1 MIGVLTHQS
10 VQFRKA
16 LSVLVSH
23 SFSAGSAVFDDDHL
37 VSSAGLVP
45 VMMLAEQTQL
55 PELLSEKVH
64 IAEPKIKSGAANP
77 APKLATLIAGMCAGA
92 DCIDDV
98 DAVRS
103 GGMKMLFG
111 GVYAPSTIGTLLREF
126 TFGHARQL
134 ESALREHL
142 VALCERVDLLP
153 GADQRVFIDIDSL
166 LRPVYGHAKQGA
178 SYGHT
183 KIAGKQ
189 VLRKGLSPLAT
200 TISTPDS
207 APLVAGM
214 RLRAGKT
221 GSGKGAGRM
230 VAQAIGTARAVS
242 AHATI
247 LVRGDSMYGSRA
259 VVGTCVR
266 HGAQFSLAMTRNAA
280 IERAIAAI
288 PEAAW
293 TPVRYPGAVQDPD
306 TGAWISDAEVAE
318 IAYTAF
324 ASTPDRITARLLV
337 RRVKDARYLDAL
349 FPVWRYHPFFTNTDL
364 PIEQADITHRQHAII
379 ETVFADLIDGPLAH
393 LPSGRFGANS
403 AWILCAAIAH
413 NLLRAAGVLAGQQH
427 ARARGSTLRRRIIN
441 VAARLARPQRRPMLH
456 LPTHWPWV
464 EPWLRLW
471 HTTIGYSPP
480 IIAQPV
486 NPARHGP
493 TGEHRKSWAD
503 QQPCHTHTIN
513 QDQTQPPHPHHLPI
527 SGSRLRLRMA
537 WPPRASTTRIAANA
551 RTHGLSR
558 IVNPWAAAMP

>member
-1 MIGVLTHQS
+1 V
-10 VQFRKA
+10 K
-16 LSVLVSH
+16 VSH
-23 SFSAGSAVFDDDHL
+23 KFSAGSAVFDDDHL
-37 VSSAGLVP
+37 VSCAGLVP
-45 VMMLAEQTQL
+45 VMTLAEQTGL
-55 PELLSEKVH
+55 GRLVGEKVH
-64 IAEPKIKSGAANP
+64 IAEPKIKSGAVNP

-98 DAVRS
+98 DALRS
-103 GGMKMLFG
+103 GGMKTLFG
-111 GVYAPSTIGTLLREF
+111 AVYAPSTIGTLLREF

-134 ESALREHL
+134 ESVLREHL

-200 TISTPDS
+200 TISTPDC

-230 VAQAIGTARAVS
+230 VAQAIGTVRAVN

-318 IAYTAF
+318 ITYTAF
-324 ASTPDRITARLLV
+324 ASTPDAITARLVV

-364 PIEQADITHRQHAII
+364 PVEAADITHRQHAII
-379 ETVFADLIDGPLAH
+379 ETTFADLIDGPLAH

-413 NLLRAAGVLAGQQH
+413 NLLRAAGVLAGDQH
-427 ARARGSTLRRRIIN
+427 TRARGSTLRRKIIN
-441 VAARLARPQRRPMLH
+441 VAARLSRPQRRPMLH
-456 LPTHWPWV
+456 LPTHWPWSQH
-464 EPWLRLW
+464 WLALW
-471 HTTIGYSPP
+471 HNTIGYSPP
-480 IIAQPV
+480 ITA
-486 NPARHGP
+486 
-493 TGEHRKSWAD
+493 
-503 QQPCHTHTIN
+503 
-513 QDQTQPPHPHHLPI
+513 
-527 SGSRLRLRMA
+527 
-537 WPPRASTTRIAANA
+537 
-551 RTHGLSR
+551 
-558 IVNPWAAAMP
+558 

>member
-1 MIGVLTHQS
+1 V
-10 VQFRKA
+10 K
-16 LSVLVSH
+16 VSH
-23 SFSAGSAVFDDDHL
+23 KFSAGSAVFDDDHL
-37 VSSAGLVP
+37 VSCAGLVP
-45 VMMLAEQTQL
+45 VMTLAEQTGL
-55 PELLSEKVH
+55 GRLVGEKVH
-64 IAEPKIKSGAANP
+64 IAEPKIKSGAVNP

-98 DAVRS
+98 DALRS
-103 GGMKMLFG
+103 GGMKTLFG
-111 GVYAPSTIGTLLREF
+111 AVYAPSTIGTLLREF

-134 ESALREHL
+134 ESVLREHL

-189 VLRKGLSPLAT
+189 VLRKGLCPLAT
-200 TISTPDS
+200 TISTPDC

-230 VAQAIGTARAVS
+230 VAQAIGTVRAVS

-318 IAYTAF
+318 ITYTAF
-324 ASTPDRITARLLV
+324 ASTPDRITARLVV

-364 PIEQADITHRQHAII
+364 PVEAADITHRQHAII
-379 ETVFADLIDGPLAH
+379 ETTFADLIDGPLAH

-413 NLLRAAGVLAGQQH
+413 NLLRAAGVLAGDQH
-427 ARARGSTLRRRIIN
+427 TRARGSTLRRKIIN
-441 VAARLARPQRRPMLH
+441 VAARLSRPQRRPMLH
-456 LPTHWPWV
+456 LPTHWPWSQH
-464 EPWLRLW
+464 WLALW
-471 HTTIGYSPP
+471 HNTIGYSPP
-480 IIAQPV
+480 ITA
-486 NPARHGP
+486 
-493 TGEHRKSWAD
+493 
-503 QQPCHTHTIN
+503 
-513 QDQTQPPHPHHLPI
+513 
-527 SGSRLRLRMA
+527 
-537 WPPRASTTRIAANA
+537 
-551 RTHGLSR
+551 
-558 IVNPWAAAMP
+558 

>member
-1 MIGVLTHQS
+1 
-10 VQFRKA
+10 
-16 LSVLVSH
+16 
-23 SFSAGSAVFDDDHL
+23 
-37 VSSAGLVP
+37 
-45 VMMLAEQTQL
+45 
-55 PELLSEKVH
+55 
-64 IAEPKIKSGAANP
+64 
-77 APKLATLIAGMCAGA
+77 
-92 DCIDDV
+92 
-98 DAVRS
+98 
-103 GGMKMLFG
+103 
-111 GVYAPSTIGTLLREF
+111 
-126 TFGHARQL
+126 
-134 ESALREHL
+134 
-142 VALCERVDLLP
+142 
-153 GADQRVFIDIDSL
+153 L

-200 TISTPDS
+200 TISTPDC

-230 VAQAIGTARAVS
+230 VAQAIGTVRAVN

-318 IAYTAF
+318 ITYTAF
-324 ASTPDRITARLLV
+324 ASTPDAITARLVV

-364 PIEQADITHRQHAII
+364 PVEAADITHRQHAII
-379 ETVFADLIDGPLAH
+379 ETTFADLIDGPLAH

-413 NLLRAAGVLAGQQH
+413 NLLRAAGVLAGDQH
-427 ARARGSTLRRRIIN
+427 TRARGSTLRRKIIN
-441 VAARLARPQRRPMLH
+441 VAARLSRPQRRPMLH
-456 LPTHWPWV
+456 LPTHWPWSQH
-464 EPWLRLW
+464 WLALW
-471 HTTIGYSPP
+471 HNTIGYSPP
-480 IIAQPV
+480 ITA
-486 NPARHGP
+486 
-493 TGEHRKSWAD
+493 
-503 QQPCHTHTIN
+503 
-513 QDQTQPPHPHHLPI
+513 
-527 SGSRLRLRMA
+527 
-537 WPPRASTTRIAANA
+537 
-551 RTHGLSR
+551 
-558 IVNPWAAAMP
+558 